1 MSAADAADAI
11 RCFPHCCPEHVE
23 RSYCGTGLHVVVRSS
38 EVTKSEF
45 IVAARFEAAGGPSIQ
60 VGDVVPADTF
70 TVSDSNESGPVAQW
84 IRGEKATQEQVEP
97 QADAPDALTQQRFE
111 LNGGMYARW
120 YYDWES
126 GANKSQRSMQHVL
139 KAYVLVCEDDD
150 TTKSL
155 RVAATIVSPGFT
167 VISYRRAQA
176 TTTAAEETD
185 DRVLD
190 RSAPSPS
197 WTQPLNVEAHALTL
211 LRHSKADQ
219 LPSFSFTKRPRSNYE
234 FPSIS
239 PRRLHEAIGSRRLD
253 FTRAMEQQVLW
264 EHAHGA
270 NATQAKNL
278 HLLVLF
284 SLWTPL
290 SAYSSD
296 TQGLAQLLHDRTL
309 QSSSQPVW
317 SALIKSVL
325 EQIVPSDAPPAL
337 ELPPPSQVL
346 LGVTAE
352 AIDWFF
358 SPSTQR
364 WLQQFFQSH
373 ASAVE
378 YKQELRVS
386 FLSLLSELQ
395 TRLERD
401 VLSES
406 PFESLDQ
413 VGEQIL
419 AAVYSQE
426 LYAAKRAHV
435 RSVLGSSGF
444 EGGAWRAFVAQMS
457 ETFATN
463 NTRRPSK
470 RSKLSASS
478 APASLPILRAIEA
491 DWNGQ
496 WVLNADVSEIDGQW
510 ASGSIAMLMAGM
522 SEIARPHVRVD
533 IQTQCLWLSDGA
545 AGSKQGTQ
553 LILDGRRRALRQLP
567 CGLAASLLL
576 APDAMYAGVM
586 ELQPPEATEQQPA
599 QQLAVRLELSS
610 ARSQRQTL
618 SLRLWG
624 HGRSLLVDGP
634 MLRLQYDRSD

>member
-1 MSAADAADAI
+1 MSVTDAADAN

-38 EVTKSEF
+38 EETKGEF
-45 IVAARFEAAGGPSIQ
+45 IVTARFEATGSPSIQ
-60 VGDVVPADTF
+60 VGDIVSADTF
-70 TVSDSNESGPVAQW
+70 TGSDNNESGPVAQW
-84 IRGEKATQEQVEP
+84 IRGEKATQEQVEL

-150 TTKSL
+150 SAKSL
-155 RVAATIVSPGFT
+155 RVVATVVSPGFT

-176 TTTAAEETD
+176 TATAAEETD

-190 RSAPSPS
+190 HRAPSPV

-219 LPSFSFTKRPRSNYE
+219 LPSFTLAKRPRGNYE

-239 PRRLHEAIGSRRLD
+239 PRRLHEAIGSCRLD
-253 FTRAMEQQVLW
+253 FTRTMEQQVLW

-270 NATQAKNL
+270 NATQAKSM

-296 TQGLAQLLHDRTL
+296 AQGLAQLIHHRTL
-309 QSSSQPVW
+309 QSSSQTVW
-317 SALIKSVL
+317 STLMKSVL
-325 EQIVPSDAPPAL
+325 EQIVPTDASPSL
-337 ELPPPSQVL
+337 PPSQVL

-358 SPSTQR
+358 SPPTQR

-395 TRLERD
+395 GRLERD

-426 LYAAKRAHV
+426 VYAAKRAHV

-463 NTRRPSK
+463 NTRRSSK

-478 APASLPILRAIEA
+478 APASQPVLRAIEA

-510 ASGSIAMLMAGM
+510 ASSSIAMLMAGM
-522 SEIARPHVRVD
+522 SEIARPHVHVD
-533 IQTQCLWLSDGA
+533 IQAQYIWLSDGTA
-545 AGSKQGTQ
+545 NSKQGTQ

-599 QQLAVRLELSS
+599 QQLAVRIELSS

>member
-1 MSAADAADAI
+1 M
-11 RCFPHCCPEHVE
+11 E

-38 EVTKSEF
+38 EEPTAKL

-60 VGDVVPADTF
+60 VDDVVSADTI
-70 TVSDSNESGPVAQW
+70 TASENNESGPVGQW
-84 IRGEKATQEQVEP
+84 IRGEKATQELVEP
-97 QADAPDALTQQRFE
+97 QSDAPDAVSQQRFE

-139 KAYVLVCEDDD
+139 KAYVLVCEDDSA
-150 TTKSL
+150 KSL
-155 RVAATIVSPGFT
+155 RVVATVVSPGFT

-176 TTTAAEETD
+176 TATVAEESE

-190 RSAPSPS
+190 RRAPSPV

-211 LRHSKADQ
+211 LRHSNADQ
-219 LPSFSFTKRPRSNYE
+219 LPALTIVKRPRGNYE

-239 PRRLHEAIGSRRLD
+239 PRRVHGAIGSRRLD
-253 FTRAMEQQVLW
+253 FTRAMEEQVLW
-264 EHAHGA
+264 EHSHGA

-290 SAYSSD
+290 TAYSSD
-296 TQGLAQLLHDRTL
+296 AEGLAQLLHHRTL
-309 QSSSQPVW
+309 QSPSQTVW
-317 SALIKSVL
+317 SALMKSVL
-325 EQIVPSDAPPAL
+325 EQIVPIDTSPPL

-346 LGVTAE
+346 LGVMAE

-358 SPSTQR
+358 SPQTQR
-364 WLQQFFQSH
+364 WLQQFIQAH

-378 YKQELRVS
+378 YKHELRVS

-395 TRLERD
+395 RRLERD

-406 PFESLDQ
+406 PFESLDR
-413 VGEQIL
+413 VAEQIL
-419 AAVYSQE
+419 AVVYSQE
-426 LYAAKRAHV
+426 LYAAKRPYV

-444 EGGAWRAFVAQMS
+444 EGGAWRAFVAQMG
-457 ETFATN
+457 EAFASSN
-463 NTRRPSK
+463 ACRAAK
-470 RSKLSASS
+470 RSKVSTSS
-478 APASLPILRAIEA
+478 SPASLPVLRAIEA

-496 WVLNADVSEIDGQW
+496 WVLKADVSEIDGQW
-510 ASGSIAMLMAGM
+510 AKSSIAMLMAGL
-522 SEIARPHVRVD
+522 SEIARPHVHID
-533 IQTQCLWLSDGA
+533 IQAQCLWLSHGA
-545 AGSKQGTQ
+545 ADSKQGMQ

-586 ELQPPEATEQQPA
+586 ELQPPEATEQQPV
-599 QQLAVRLELSS
+599 QQLAIRLELSN